1 MAYFVA
7 SQKERNMKKGFY
19 WLAAGLLLAGCGGA
33 SIDPE
38 IYQEEQTTQAAAV
51 DEEVNKSLSY
61 KSLADYARG
70 SEKWNVQLG
79 YVSGKPALLK
89 MSAVDNR
96 QVKWWIYADTATGQV
111 SLLKEETAGKD
122 GKGVRNLFGYKDT
135 ALIFSKAGQVAYAPA
150 DAGDFRLKAAEVNK
164 LYQEVK
170 AAVEADRPDLTAPAN
185 AARKEN
191 AQFYA
196 AGNKPDWSLVINP
209 SKNQVLLTLNNGAES
224 KSFGFNNPEQGPMG
238 ESIYELRSLQENM
251 KVTIAS
257 KYCVDASG
265 KVYPYTVAVQY
276 QNKAYTGC
284 GILLQ

>member
-1 MAYFVA
+1 
-7 SQKERNMKKGFY
+7 MKKGFY

-33 SIDPE
+33 SIDPAV
-38 IYQEEQTTQAAAV
+38 YQEEQTAQAASV
-51 DEEVNKSLSY
+51 DEEVGKALSY
-61 KSLADYARG
+61 KSLADFSRG

-89 MSAVDNR
+89 MSAADDR

-111 SLLKEETAGKD
+111 SFLKEETAGKD

-135 ALIFSKAGQVAYAPA
+135 ALIFSKSGQTDYAPV
-150 DAGDFRLKAAEVNK
+150 DAGDFRMKASEVNK

-170 AAVEADRPDLTAPAN
+170 AAVEADRPDLSPAAN
-185 AARKEN
+185 AARKDN
-191 AQFYA
+191 AQFFA
-196 AGNKPDWSLVINP
+196 AGNEPGWSLVINP
-209 SKNQVLLTLNNGAES
+209 SKNQVVLTLNNGADS
-224 KSFGFNNPEQGPMG
+224 KNFGFNNPEQGPMG
-238 ESIYELRSLQENM
+238 ESIYELRSLEENM

-265 KVYPYTVAVQY
+265 KVFPYTVAVQY
-276 QNKAYTGC
+276 QNKGYTGC